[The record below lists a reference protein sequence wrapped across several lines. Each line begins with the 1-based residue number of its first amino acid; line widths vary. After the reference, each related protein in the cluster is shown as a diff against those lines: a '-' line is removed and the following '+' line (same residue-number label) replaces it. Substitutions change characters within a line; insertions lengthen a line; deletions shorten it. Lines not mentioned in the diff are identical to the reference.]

1 VGCGVGL
8 GVGVMVGLM
17 VGVGEGVGVVEAV
30 GVGVAVV
37 GGDGEGVTVVVVAV
51 FRKILPNRLGVGD
64 CAPVPHLPVNRDNPE
79 YTGPRSLSDIQ

>member
-1 VGCGVGL
+1 VGR

-17 VGVGEGVGVVEAV
+17 VGVGEGVVEAV

-37 GGDGEGVTVVVVAV
+37 EGEGDGVGVVVVAV
-51 FRKILPNRLGVGD
+51 FKKILPNRLGVGD
-64 CAPVPHLPVNRDNPE
+64 CAPVPHLPVRIDSPE